1 MKSPFC
7 HTIFNFGRLAHVYIN
22 LISIECARAVTIFY
36 TFLIRFDCDEVDIFN
51 FNNTLHITKKII
63 QLDVELNMYKD
74 ENTKY
79 L

>member
-22 LISIECARAVTIFY
+22 LISIECAVTIFS
-36 TFLIRFDCDEVDIFN
+36 TFLICYDCDEVDIFN
-51 FNNTLHITKKII
+51 FNNTLHFTKNII
-63 QLDVELNMYKD
+63 QLELNMYKD